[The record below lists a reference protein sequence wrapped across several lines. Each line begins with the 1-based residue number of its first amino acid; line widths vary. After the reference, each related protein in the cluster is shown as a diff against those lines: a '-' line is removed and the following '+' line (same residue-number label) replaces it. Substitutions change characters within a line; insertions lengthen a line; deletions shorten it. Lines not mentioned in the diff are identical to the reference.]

1 MSSCSELEK
10 NIFLTK
16 SIELLSKMSQTMI
29 DTMDI
34 EKILMEINYAV
45 KKLIGAEGAG
55 FLLFDQENNQLILQK
70 PAFGINDKELIS
82 KYQVS
87 LLEGGNA
94 VNVFRNRKPYFSND
108 IEHDPIIKKNLT
120 NIFLT
125 KNVVTVPVG
134 VGNNYFGVL
143 HIQNKPGGFTQD
155 DVNLI
160 NLFVA
165 QIAVVIQNTR
175 LLAQSHFQ
183 EAQINKLLQ
192 KAKKRCEQL
201 ESVLTFTQG
210 LTVKLLEGKG
220 LNGITKEIGKYLKK
234 PVVFFDRL
242 DWKRYMYNV
251 DKDITESLDDLDD
264 FLQKKENIRK
274 YSVIP
279 ISQKYFKYHNKNGI
293 DESVIISA
301 VRLDRVSLGFIIIF
315 AKNSINQYEKLII
328 ENAGYLY
335 AIELMKQ
342 KENFEI
348 EQNIRKDFLEMLLDE
363 DSFNEEE
370 IKRKATY
377 IGHDLTAH
385 HFISIIE
392 PDNFPLMFE
401 NQKTHEHSKY
411 HLKREFMRLVN
422 DTIQK
427 NNFEGITI
435 LQGSKVVLLIKCK
448 KRNLFDLIVERL
460 SSLLKDATNEYFNSD
475 ITIAIGSVVDEIKN
489 IKRSYQEADDVFNFL
504 RNTKKYGKCMSYK
517 ELGFYQLLLNKKFGE
532 SSEEFAKYILQ
543 PLIKSDFEKGTTYLP
558 TLQRYL
564 YNNCHLQATAND
576 LYVHPNTLR
585 YRLERIKDIS
595 EFDFQLEEDRL
606 NLHLAIK
613 VLSYKMPGLFDRGV
627 KTNNTSH
634 EKEI

>member
-1 MSSCSELEK
+1 MPNCSELEK

-55 FLLFDQENNQLILQK
+55 FLLFDQENNKLILQK
-70 PAFGINDKELIS
+70 PAFGINNKELIS

-94 VNVFRNRKPYFSND
+94 VNVFQNRKPYFSND
-108 IEHDPIIKKNLT
+108 IDQDPIIKKNLT
-120 NIFLT
+120 DIFST
-125 KNVVTVPVG
+125 KNVVTVPVA
-134 VGNNYFGVL
+134 VGDNYFGVL
-143 HIQNKPGGFTQD
+143 HVQNKAGGFTQD

-175 LLAQSHFQ
+175 LLAQSRIQ

-192 KAKKRCEQL
+192 KAKIRCKQF
-201 ESVLTFTQG
+201 ESVLTFTQN

-220 LNGITKEIGKYLKK
+220 LSGITTEIGKNLKR
-234 PVVFFDRL
+234 PIVFFDRL
-242 DWKRYMYNV
+242 NWNRYMYNV
-251 DKDITESLDDLDD
+251 DKDKTDFLNSLDD
-264 FLQKKENIRK
+264 FLKKKENIKK
-274 YSVIP
+274 YSITP
-279 ISQKYFKYHNKNGI
+279 IRDKYFQFNNVNVNRSDK
-293 DESVIISA
+293 SLIISA
-301 VRLDRVSLGFIIIF
+301 VRLDSAFLGFIIIF
-315 AKNSINQYEKLII
+315 ENNSINQYEKLII

-335 AIELMKQ
+335 AMELMKQ

-363 DSFNEEE
+363 EGYNEEE

-377 IGHDLTAH
+377 IGHDLTAP

-401 NQKTHEHSKY
+401 NQGNHEHSKY
-411 HLKREFMRLVN
+411 HLKHGFLRLVN
-422 DTIQK
+422 DIIK
-427 NNFEGITI
+427 KSNLEGITI
-435 LQGSKVVLLIKCK
+435 LQGSKIAILIKCK
-448 KRNLFDLIVERL
+448 KRNLYDLIVERFT
-460 SSLLKDATNEYFNSD
+460 SLLKDATYDHFNSS

-489 IKRSYQEADDVFNFL
+489 IKRSYQEANDVFTFL

-517 ELGFYQLLLNKKFGE
+517 ELGFYQLLLNKRL
-532 SSEEFAKYILQ
+532 SEFSEGFAKYILQ
-543 PLIKSDFEKGTTYLP
+543 PLIKSDLEKGTTYLL

-564 YNNCHLQATAND
+564 YNNCHLQVTAND
-576 LYVHPNTLR
+576 LYIHPNTLR
-585 YRLERIKDIS
+585 YRLKRIKDIS
-595 EFDFQLEEDRL
+595 GFDFQLEEDRL

-613 VLSYKMPGLFDRGV
+613 VLSYIMPELFDRGV
-627 KTNNTSH
+627 KTNQQNS
-634 EKEI
+634 

>member
-1 MSSCSELEK
+1 MPNCSELEK

-55 FLLFDQENNQLILQK
+55 FLLFDQENNKLILQK
-70 PAFGINDKELIS
+70 PAFGINDKEVIS

-87 LLEGGNA
+87 ILEGGNA
-94 VNVFRNRKPYFSND
+94 VNVFQNRKPYFSND
-108 IEHDPIIKKNLT
+108 IDQDPIIKKNLT
-120 NIFLT
+120 DIFST
-125 KNVVTVPVG
+125 KNVVTVPIG
-134 VGNNYFGVL
+134 VGDNYFGVL

-175 LLAQSHFQ
+175 LLAQSRFQ
-183 EAQINKLLQ
+183 EGQINKLLQ
-192 KAKKRCEQL
+192 KAKIRCEQF
-201 ESVLTFTQG
+201 ESVLTFTQN
-210 LTVKLLEGKG
+210 LTIKLLKGKG
-220 LNGITKEIGKYLKK
+220 LDGITTEIGKFLKK
-234 PVVFFDRL
+234 PVIFFDRL

-251 DKDITESLDDLDD
+251 GKDMTDFLDSLDD
-264 FLQKKENIRK
+264 FLQKKENIKK
-274 YSVIP
+274 YSIIP
-279 ISQKYFKYHNKNGI
+279 IRDKYFQY
-293 DESVIISA
+293 DEDGLDKSFIISA
-301 VRLDRVSLGFIIIF
+301 VRFDRACLGFIIIF
-315 AKNSINQYEKLII
+315 ANSINQYEKLII

-363 DSFNEEE
+363 ESYNEEE

-377 IGHDLTAH
+377 IGHDLTAP
-385 HFISIIE
+385 HFVTIIE

-401 NQKTHEHSKY
+401 SQGNHEHSKY
-411 HLKREFMRLVN
+411 HLKRGFLRLVN
-422 DTIQK
+422 DIIK
-427 NNFEGITI
+427 KSNLEGITI
-435 LQGSKVVLLIKCK
+435 LQGSKIAILIKCK
-448 KRNLFDLIVERL
+448 KRNLYDLTVEKFT
-460 SSLLKDATNEYFNSD
+460 SPLKKATYDHFNSS
-475 ITIAIGSVVDEIKN
+475 ITIAIGSVVDKIEN
-489 IKRSYQEADDVFNFL
+489 IKRSYQEANDVFTFL

-517 ELGFYQLLLNKKFGE
+517 ELGFYQLLLNKRLGE
-532 SSEEFAKYILQ
+532 FSEEFAKYTLQ

-576 LYVHPNTLR
+576 LYIHPNTLR

-595 EFDFQLEEDRL
+595 GFDFQLEEDRL

-613 VLSYKMPGLFDRGV
+613 VLSYVMPELFDRGV
-627 KTNNTSH
+627 KTNNTSL